1 MPMIDAALQG
11 FGVLLV
17 WPTVGYLFLG
27 IAIGIVV
34 GILPGLGGLSA
45 VAIMLPFS
53 FLLDVYSAMALLMGM
68 YAVTTTSDT
77 ISAVLLGV
85 PGTSAS
91 QATILDG
98 YPMAR
103 NGEAG
108 RAFGAAYTVSAIG
121 GVVGGLC
128 VIVSLPVIRE
138 VVLSFGSPE
147 FFMLAVLGLVIVGS
161 LSGKAPLRGL
171 VVVLFALALSMVG
184 SSPQEGL
191 PRYTFDTAYLLG
203 GIKLVPAVLGLFAL
217 PEVLEL
223 FGRGSSIAR
232 LAGDPTR
239 GMVQGMRDVLTH
251 WWLVVRSI
259 AIGVYIGVIPGL
271 GASIVDWVAY
281 GHAVQTEKNPERFG
295 TGDVRGVIAPEAANN
310 AVKGGALIPTLAI
323 GVPGSPPMALLL
335 VALTVHGI
343 SPGPDILG
351 QRLDVL
357 FSLVGALI
365 FANIVAAA
373 LLLVATTHLAR
384 IAEIRGTNL
393 VAIVLVAA
401 LMGSWMAT
409 RAVEDWYTFLAFG
422 VLGYF
427 MKRWNWPRPPICLG
441 LVLGPLIE
449 RYLHLSINVYG
460 FEWLLHPLVVVL
472 EALVVLVLVTQI
484 RRSYRSRG

>member
-1 MPMIDAALQG
+1 MTIVDAALQG
-11 FGVLLV
+11 FGGLLL
-17 WPTVGYLFLG
+17 WPAVGYLLLG

-34 GILPGLGGLSA
+34 GILPGLGGMSA
-45 VAIMLPFS
+45 MAMMLPFS

-68 YAVTTTSDT
+68 YAVTTTSDS
-77 ISAVLLGV
+77 ISSILLGV

-103 NGEAG
+103 RGEAG
-108 RAFGAAYTVSAIG
+108 RAFGAAYAVSAFG
-121 GVVGGLC
+121 GVMGGVC
-128 VIVSLPVIRE
+128 VIASLPVIRE

-147 FFMLAVLGLVIVGS
+147 FFMLGVLGLVIVGS
-161 LSGKAPLRGL
+161 LSGDTPLRGL

-191 PRYTFDTAYLLG
+191 PRYTFDTAYLLD

-217 PEVLEL
+217 PEVLDV
-223 FGRGSSIAR
+223 FVRRTSIA
-232 LAGDPTR
+232 AVASDPSKGMMR
-239 GMVQGMRDVLTH
+239 GVRDAVTH
-251 WWLVVRSI
+251 WWLVLRSV
-259 AIGVYIGVIPGL
+259 AIGVYIGVVPGL

-281 GHAVQTEKNPERFG
+281 GHATQSEKNPERFG

-310 AVKGGALIPTLAI
+310 AVKGGALIPTLAV

-335 VALTVHGI
+335 LALTVHGI

-351 QRLDVL
+351 TRLDVL

-365 FANIVAAA
+365 FANLIAAA
-373 LLLVATTHLAR
+373 ILLVSTPQLAR

-393 VAIVLVAA
+393 VCIVLVAA

-409 RAVEDWYTFLAFG
+409 QAIEDWYTFVAFG

-427 MKRWNWPRPPICLG
+427 MKRWNWPRPPVCLG
-441 LVLGPLIE
+441 LVLGPLLE
-449 RYLHLSINVYG
+449 RYLHLSINVFDY
-460 FEWLLHPLVVVL
+460 EWLGHPIVVAL
-472 EALVVLVLVTQI
+472 EALIVLTLASQI
-484 RRSYRSRG
+484 RRAYRARR